1 MGRAGRKPE
10 SVTKDLLYFNEV
22 VDDKRL
28 GLWLKSALKSKEN
41 DHTTEETKAEIIY
54 TYVQAWKFIYTIYH
68 GKCLAWS
75 MANFYGGAG
84 DKDSLSCFVSNS
96 PLCTVCMQSED
107 ICDCLSENQP
117 SSHFVRNIAYYLE
130 LYNVINNNHVIR
142 LNLCVT

>member
-68 GKCLAWS
+68 GKWQIF
-75 MANFYGGAG
+75 M
-84 DKDSLSCFVSNS
+84 
-96 PLCTVCMQSED
+96 E
-107 ICDCLSENQP
+107 
-117 SSHFVRNIAYYLE
+117 E
-130 LYNVINNNHVIR
+130 LVIR
-142 LNLCVT
+142 IPYHALYQTVHYVQSACSRKIFVTV